1 MRQVK
6 ASRAPSLRLG
16 SPLTEIRGIGPRRAE
31 RLAEAGIASLEALL
45 MCLPFRYED
54 RSRFTAVAELSVN
67 SPATVRGTV
76 QSACLR
82 RTRIRGFTL
91 FDLRLKDE
99 TGEIAARWFNQP
111 YLRNV
116 LKDGTRL
123 VLHGVPAFPEKGPRR
138 LLFKNPQFEV
148 LGEDPEGIHAGR
160 IVPIYRRT
168 ADLSTRSLRTLI
180 HRVLAVLPE
189 VIEDPLPIAVVRR
202 LALEDRRSALRHV
215 HFPPDG
221 TEGALLAQG
230 LTLAHR
236 RLALEELYRLQR
248 AFAHARDQRRT
259 REGFPCSIPA
269 DGQRGLTS
277 LAPFPLT
284 PAQKRALAEILAD
297 LGRSFPMGR
306 LLQGD
311 VGCGKTVVALL
322 AAIAVMERGYQVA
335 WMVPTEILAEQHA
348 RSAEDLLRKSR
359 HAMVLL
365 TSQSRISS
373 GGDLLPSIEQGR
385 AGLVIGTHAL
395 IQDAV
400 RFRRL
405 ALVVVDEQHR
415 FGVRQREL
423 LGGKGSNPHQLFM
436 TATPIPRSLAMALYG
451 DLDISLIDEMPP
463 GRVPVRTAVRAP
475 QDREKVYRFIREE
488 VGRGG
493 RAAIV
498 VPAIRDSQHSPQ
510 SSALSTF
517 RRLSSTVFPDLQVG
531 LLHGRLSW
539 EERGRI
545 MREFSRGEVQVLVS
559 TTVLEVG
566 VDVPEASVMV
576 VEQADRFGLAQLH
589 QIRGRVGRGVRPS
602 WCILIPAERT
612 TPQGMERLRIL
623 AEISDGFEIAR
634 RDLSLR
640 RSGEFLGVRQ
650 SGTPDLRVAELPRDV
665 DLLEVARAE
674 MESPHGESNDS

>member
-1 MRQVK
+1 MGRTKREVV
-6 ASRAPSLRLG
+6 LRLG
-16 SPLTEIRGIGPRRAE
+16 SSLTELRGIGPRRAE
-31 RLAEAGIASLEALL
+31 CLAEAGIATVEDLL
-45 MCLPFRYED
+45 MVLPFRYED
-54 RSRFTAVAELSVN
+54 RSRFIPVADLLVDA
-67 SPATVRGTV
+67 PATVRGTV
-76 QSACLR
+76 RNARLR

-91 FDLRLKDE
+91 FDLRLEDE
-99 TGEIAARWFNQP
+99 TGGIAARWFNQP

-116 LKDGTRL
+116 LKDGSL
-123 VLHGVPAFPEKGPRR
+123 VVLHGVPSLPEQGPP
-138 LLFKNPQFEV
+138 LPLFKNPQFEV
-148 LGEDPEGIHAGR
+148 LGEDPEGTHTGR

-180 HRVLAVLPE
+180 HRALATLPE
-189 VIEDPLPIAVVRR
+189 AMEDPLPEAAVRR
-202 LALEDRRSALRHV
+202 LSLEDRASALRNV
-215 HFPPDG
+215 HFPPAG
-221 TEGALLAQG
+221 TEASLLAQG
-230 LTLAHR
+230 LTISHR
-236 RLALEELYRLQR
+236 RLALEELYRLQC
-248 AFAHARDQRRT
+248 AFARARGQRRS
-259 REGFPCSIPA
+259 REGFPCFVPP
-269 DGQRGLTS
+269 DRQEGLIA
-277 LAPFPLT
+277 LAPFNLT
-284 PAQKRALAEILAD
+284 DAQKRALAEILAD
-297 LGRSFPMGR
+297 LGRSYPMGR

-348 RSAEDLLRKSR
+348 RSAEELLSKTS
-359 HAMVLL
+359 HAMALL
-365 TSQSRISS
+365 TSQSRVSS
-373 GGDLLPSIEQGR
+373 GGELLASIAQGR
-385 AGLVIGTHAL
+385 VGLAIGTHAL

-423 LGGKGSNPHQLFM
+423 LGGKGSNPHQLIM

-451 DLDISLIDEMPP
+451 DLDVSLIDEMPP

-475 QDREKVYRFIREE
+475 QEREKVYRFIREE

-498 VPAIRDSQHSPQ
+498 VPAIRDSQLAPE
-510 SSALSTF
+510 SSAMNTF
-517 RRLSSTVFPDLQVG
+517 RRLSSSVFPDLQVG
-531 LLHGRLSW
+531 LLHGKLSW
-539 EERGRI
+539 EERQRI
-545 MREFSRGEVQVLVS
+545 MREFSSGAVQVLVS

-589 QIRGRVGRGVRPS
+589 QIRGRVGRGIRPS

-612 TPQGMERLRIL
+612 TPQGVERLRIL

-650 SGTPDLRVAELPRDV
+650 SGTPDLRVADLPRDL

-674 MESPHGESNDS
+674 LEDRFGKSFDS

>member
-1 MRQVK
+1 MRQAK
-6 ASRAPSLRLG
+6 SSGSSSLSLV

-31 RLAEAGIASLEALL
+31 RLAEAGIASVEDLL
-45 MCLPFRYED
+45 MFLPFRYED
-54 RSRFTAVAELSVN
+54 RSRFVAVAELSVN

-91 FDLRLKDE
+91 FDLRLEDE
-99 TGEIAARWFNQP
+99 TGEVAARWFNQP

-116 LKDGTRL
+116 LKDGSRV

-148 LGEDPEGIHAGR
+148 LGEDPEGIHTGR

-168 ADLSTRSLRTLI
+168 ADLSTRSLRTLV
-180 HRVLAVLPE
+180 HRVLAALPE
-189 VIEDPLPIAVVRR
+189 VIEDPLPIGVVRR
-202 LALEDRRSALRHV
+202 LSLEDRRSALRHV
-215 HFPPDG
+215 HFPPAG
-221 TEGALLAQG
+221 TECALLAQG
-230 LTLAHR
+230 LTPSHR

-248 AFAHARDQRRT
+248 AFAQARDQRRT
-259 REGFPCSIPA
+259 RAGFPCSIPA

-277 LAPFPLT
+277 LAPFLLT

-311 VGCGKTVVALL
+311 VGCGKTAVALL
-322 AAIAVMERGYQVA
+322 AALAVMERGYQVA

-348 RSAEDLLRKSR
+348 RSAEDFLRKTR
-359 HAMVLL
+359 HSMVLL
-365 TSQSRISS
+365 TSQTRISS

-463 GRVPVRTAVRAP
+463 GRAPVKTAVRAP

-498 VPAIRDSQHSPQ
+498 VPAIGDSQRSPQ
-510 SSALSTF
+510 SSAMSTF
-517 RRLSSTVFPDLQVG
+517 RRLSSTVFPDIQVG

-545 MREFSRGEVQVLVS
+545 MREFSSGAVQVLVS

-602 WCILIPAERT
+602 WCILIPAERA

-650 SGTPDLRVAELPRDV
+650 SGTPDLRVADLPRDL

-674 MESPHGESNDS
+674 LMSPLVRSSD